1 MEEACG
7 GWAPWTVNR
16 HFFLLPLSD
25 AKVRPTHSIGLVI
38 SLIHIASLLS
48 SARVALAA
56 LSVCLTLA
64 NPAASQVPAAPGAPP
79 SQEEAPPAALPTEP
93 AAPAPTAEPPAS
105 VPLPENAANAAP
117 LSPDDPVV
125 LAAQRVEKVIE
136 RLVALRRQVD
146 AAALDDR
153 GLAEFKIQSD
163 ALAREVLDISLE
175 LRPRLNDVQARL
187 TELGDPPGEG
197 QPAENATVTQERNR
211 LTATRSEINAL
222 TGRAEDVS
230 IEAKAL
236 SDRISD
242 IRRDL
247 FTSQLFAHTDLDGA
261 ILKDALDSFATDAE
275 RVRRSVSSWLQF
287 AVRFKATQLA
297 IAVLLSLALALAI
310 LVGEYRLFGRLH
322 RRDRTIADP
331 SYISRLSVA
340 FWSTILPSLALSF
353 FLSST
358 YFLLRT
364 FNVLRSDISP
374 LIAAVFAL
382 IGLVFFVTAVSRA
395 VLAPR
400 APNWRLVPVSN
411 RGARDL
417 CIAIFLMVLVNGIDY
432 VLAVIS
438 EIYSSSVVLTVV
450 KSLFSS
456 IVVALLLVL
465 ASFLRPVVAESG
477 NPAEQGRAWP
487 KTIALTLRGVGIFL
501 LLAAAIGYVGLAR
514 FLATQI
520 VVTGAVVATIYIG
533 ILSGKAIS
541 APNRFGE
548 TRVGQFI
555 GNKLRLSSIGLDQA
569 GIVAGLFIYVFALAT
584 GVPLILMSWGFQ
596 PGDIRLWVYQL
607 FTEISVGTIR
617 ISIFGILGGILLFAV
632 GLILTRW
639 FQKWLDGNVMA
650 RSQVDGGVRNSVRTG
665 IGYLGTG
672 VAGIV
677 GISAAGIDL
686 SSLAL
691 VAGAL
696 SLGIGFG
703 LQNIVSNFVSGL
715 ILLVERPFKVG
726 DYVITGANEGIV
738 QRISVRATEIET
750 FRRQT
755 IIVPNSELINA
766 PLGNW
771 THRNRVQRSEI
782 PVSVAYESDP
792 EEVIALLLEVVSKEE
807 EILKNPEPH
816 VEFLRFGASSLDFEL
831 RFHLADFTKGLEVR
845 NRVRVE
851 IVRRCRANG
860 IVMPFPQRDVT
871 LHVRDLEMLMQP
883 RSPSSPSPKSPTE
896 RGELQAGPDDDKLL
910 P

>member
-1 MEEACG
+1 MC
-7 GWAPWTVNR
+7 V
-16 HFFLLPLSD
+16 LL
-25 AKVRPTHSIGLVI
+25 AV
-38 SLIHIASLLS
+38 
-48 SARVALAA
+48 
-56 LSVCLTLA
+56 
-64 NPAASQVPAAPGAPP
+64 PAASQVATVGGEPPQQAGSTSGPDAPEASTIAPSETPP
-79 SQEEAPPAALPTEP
+79 S
-93 AAPAPTAEPPAS
+93 APAES
-105 VPLPENAANAAP
+105 VPSAAP

-125 LAAQRVEKVIE
+125 VAGQRIEKVVE
-136 RLVALRRQVD
+136 RLAILRRQVED
-146 AAALDDR
+146 SALEDR
-153 GLAEFKIQSD
+153 GLAELKMQSD

-175 LRPRLNDVQARL
+175 LRPRFNDVQARL
-187 TELGDPPGEG
+187 TELGEPPAEG

-211 LTATRSEINAL
+211 LNATRSEINAL

-247 FTSQLFAHTDLDGA
+247 FTSQLFAHTDIDGA
-261 ILKDALDSFATDAE
+261 ILKEALESFGTDAE
-275 RVRRSVSSWLQF
+275 RVRRSVVSWLQF

-322 RRDRTIADP
+322 RRDRTIDDP

-417 CIAIFLMVLVNGIDY
+417 CIAIFLMVLVNGVDY

-438 EIYSSSVVLTVV
+438 ETYSSQVVLTVV

-456 IVVALLLVL
+456 IVVALLLILVSFLKPVL
-465 ASFLRPVVAESG
+465 AEDG
-477 NPAEQGRAWP
+477 NPTVQGRAWP
-487 KTIALTLRGVGIFL
+487 RTFAFTLRGVGIFL

-555 GNKLRLSSIGLDQA
+555 GSKLRLSSIGLDQA
-569 GIVAGLFIYVFALAT
+569 GIVAGLFIYAFALAT

-617 ISIFGILGGILLFAV
+617 ISIFGILGGVLLFV
-632 GLILTRW
+632 IGLVLTRW

-672 VAGIV
+672 IAGIV

-792 EEVIALLLEVVSKEE
+792 EEVIALLLDVVSKEPD
-807 EILKNPEPH
+807 ILKNPEPH
-816 VEFLRFGASSLDFEL
+816 VEFLRFAASSLDFEL

-845 NRVRVE
+845 NRVRIE
-851 IVRRCRANG
+851 IVRRFRASG
-860 IVMPFPQRDVT
+860 IVMPFPQQDVT
-871 LHVRDLEMLMQP
+871 LHLRDIEPVLRR
-883 RSPSSPSPKSPTE
+883 RSSAPKSPVGADDL
-896 RGELQAGPDDDKLL
+896 RDRPDDDKLL